1 MLKKTIL
8 SCLTTL
14 FFTNY
19 LFALNEPHTVKVL
32 ETKNAGVY
40 TYIKVKEKKDN
51 YWVAI
56 TKSNIKIGQTITIHE
71 QVWMKNF
78 KSKALNKTFDKILFA
93 QIPKKAIS
101 GSNDIHNIHGKMI
114 RKKQDNQLKPNPTF
128 NDDLIISNSKPIKTT
143 ISNLYTQKEKYK
155 NKNVEIQ
162 GNVLQVSNKVMGNT
176 WVKIYNGKDAVI
188 FRSPNED
195 EKVTIG
201 DKVKVI
207 GTINTNVDYGYGFKY
222 EIIGVNGKFE
232 ILN

>member
-1 MLKKTIL
+1 MLKKITL

-32 ETKNAGVY
+32 ETKNAGAY
-40 TYIKVKEKKDN
+40 TYIKVKENKDN

-101 GSNDIHNIHGKMI
+101 GSNNIHNIHGKMI
-114 RKKQDNQLKPNPTF
+114 K
-128 NDDLIISNSKPIKTT
+128 
-143 ISNLYTQKEKYK
+143 K
-155 NKNVEIQ
+155 NKI
-162 GNVLQVSNKVMGNT
+162 
-176 WVKIYNGKDAVI
+176 
-188 FRSPNED
+188 
-195 EKVTIG
+195 
-201 DKVKVI
+201 
-207 GTINTNVDYGYGFKY
+207 IN
-222 EIIGVNGKFE
+222 
-232 ILN
+232 

>member
-32 ETKNAGVY
+32 ETKNAGAY
-40 TYIKVKEKKDN
+40 TYIKVKENKDN

-101 GSNDIHNIHGKMI
+101 GSNNIHNIHGKMI
-114 RKKQDNQLKPNPTF
+114 KKKQDNQLKPNPTF
-128 NDDLIISNSKPIKTT
+128 NDGLIISNSKPIKTT

-155 NKNVEIQ
+155 NNNVEIQ
-162 GNVLQVSNKVMGNT
+162 GDILQVSNKVMGNT

-195 EKVTIG
+195 EKVAIG

>member
-1 MLKKTIL
+1 MLKKIIL

-32 ETKNAGVY
+32 ETKNAGAY
-40 TYIKVKEKKDN
+40 TYIKVKENKDN

-93 QIPKKAIS
+93 QIPNKAIS
-101 GSNDIHNIHGKMI
+101 GSNNIHNIHGKMI
-114 RKKQDNQLKPNPTF
+114 KKKQDNQLKPNPTF
-128 NDDLIISNSKPIKTT
+128 NDNLIISNSKPIKTT

-162 GNVLQVSNKVMGNT
+162 GDVLQVSNKVMGNT
-176 WVKIYNGKDAVI
+176 WVKIYNGKDAVK

-195 EKVTIG
+195 EKVAIG

>member
-1 MLKKTIL
+1 MLKKIIL

-32 ETKNAGVY
+32 EIKNAGAY
-40 TYIKVKEKKDN
+40 TYIKVKENKDN

-101 GSNDIHNIHGKMI
+101 GSNNIHNIHGKMI
-114 RKKQDNQLKPNPTF
+114 KKKQDNQLKPNPTF

-162 GNVLQVSNKVMGNT
+162 GDVLQVSNKVMGNT

-222 EIIGVNGKFE
+222 EIIGVNGKFK